1 MVYAMLLIGLLLLGV
16 GGDLL
21 VRGAVAVAVRWGIS
35 RLVIGITVVGFGT
48 STPELVT
55 SVEAA
60 LIGSP
65 GIAVG
70 NVVGSNI
77 ANILL
82 ILGLA
87 GLLRPVDIDRRAH
100 KRDGAVLLLTTA
112 LCLIVV
118 LGDYLSRAVGLVFVS
133 LLLAY
138 VAVTLVQERQRLAG
152 PANAHSSSSPRADK
166 GEPRS
171 VWAAAA
177 LITIGLGATIGG
189 GHVLVT
195 AAVEVAGQLGVS
207 ETVIGLTI
215 VAVGTSLPELVTSV
229 MASLRRQSAI
239 SFGNVIGSNIYNV
252 LGVLGVTALVHP
264 VAVPAEIKH
273 QDIWV
278 LTAAIVLL
286 IGLAVLRSRLSRV
299 AGGVFLLSY
308 GLYVTALA

>member
-1 MVYAMLLIGLLLLGV
+1 MLYAMLLVGLLLLCL
-16 GGDLL
+16 GGDLM
-21 VRGAVAVAVRWGIS
+21 VRGAVAVAASWGVS
-35 RLVIGITVVGFGT
+35 RLVIGLTIVGFGT

-70 NVVGSNI
+70 NVLGSNI

-87 GLLRPVDIDRRAH
+87 ALVRPVEVSRQAF
-100 KRDGAVLLLTTA
+100 KWDGAVLLLTTA
-112 LCLIVV
+112 MCVIVV
-118 LGDYLSRAVGLVFVS
+118 FSDTLNRSVGFAFVV

-138 VAVTLVQERQRLAG
+138 VAVTLVLERRSLPEATATQSPPSSRPEKRL
-152 PANAHSSSSPRADK
+152 K
-166 GEPRS
+166 S
-171 VWAAAA
+171 VWVAMAFIA
-177 LITIGLGATIGG
+177 IGLAATVGG
-189 GHVLVT
+189 GHMLVT
-195 AAVEVAGQLGVS
+195 AAIQVAGRLSVS

-239 SFGNVIGSNIYNV
+239 SFGNVIGSNIYNM
-252 LGVLGVTALVHP
+252 LGVLGIMALVHP
-264 VAVPAEIKH
+264 VAVPDEIKH

-278 LTAAIVLL
+278 LTAATVLL
-286 IGLAVLRSRLSRV
+286 IAIAALRSRVSRV
-299 AGGVFLLSY
+299 TGGVFLLSY
-308 GLYVTALA
+308 GLYLMALV